1 MPRGTLLPEAV
12 REVAGMTFSHP
23 ERNGRC
29 VARCEALKTFI
40 RGSNR
45 GGAVLFVDTVDAV
58 PDRWARP
65 AGEQS
70 R

>member
-1 MPRGTLLPEAV
+1 
-12 REVAGMTFSHP
+12 MTFSHP